1 MTARATREE
10 APSARRLGALRA
22 RLSEEGLDALVVSH
36 PPNLRYLTGFS
47 GSAGLLLVERE
58 RAVLLVDSRYDEQAR
73 DETAG
78 EVEVRLAD
86 DGLREGLAG
95 ELSGAGEGAVGY
107 EAHRT
112 TVRAARRLR
121 EEAAGVAWRET
132 GGLVEEIRARKDD
145 GEVDLLR
152 AASGVACRALEEVLA
167 LVETGSTE
175 GEVAAELDYRLRLGG
190 TGPPAFDSI
199 VASGPRSA
207 LPHARPSDRAIR
219 EGDLVLLDCGATV
232 EGYCSDVTRTVVVGA
247 PRRWQRRVHRA
258 VRAALEAAISAV
270 EPGRPA
276 AEVDAAAR
284 AALEERS
291 VEEGAFG
298 HSVGHGIGLEVHEK
312 PSLSRESDDI
322 LQAGNVVTIEP
333 GVYLRGRGGV
343 RLEDDVVVGDGRDVI
358 SDVSRDLVEI

>member
-1 MTARATREE
+1 VTARATREE
-10 APSARRLGALRA
+10 TRSARRLGSLRA
-22 RLSEEGLDALVVSH
+22 RLSEEGLEALVVSH
-36 PPNLRYLTGFS
+36 PPNLRYLTGFA
-47 GSAGLLLVERE
+47 GSSGLLLVERE
-58 RAVLLVDSRYDEQAR
+58 RALLLVDSRYDEQAR
-73 DETAG
+73 DEAAG

-95 ELSGAGEGAVGY
+95 ELPGAGVGAVGF

-112 TVRAARRLR
+112 TVRGARRLR
-121 EEAAGVAWRET
+121 EEADGVSWRET
-132 GGLVEEIRARKDD
+132 DGLVEEIRARKDD
-145 GEVDLLR
+145 HEVGLLR
-152 AASGVACRALEEVLA
+152 DAAGVACRALEQVLA
-167 LVETGSTE
+167 LVEVGATE
-175 GEVAAELDYRLRLGG
+175 AEVAAELDYRLRLGG

-219 EGDLVLLDCGATV
+219 EGDLVLFDFGATV

-247 PRRWQRRVHRA
+247 PRRWQRRVHGA
-258 VRAALEAAISAV
+258 VRAALEAAVSAV

-284 AALEERS
+284 TALEERS

-358 SDVSRDLVEI
+358 SDASRDLVEI